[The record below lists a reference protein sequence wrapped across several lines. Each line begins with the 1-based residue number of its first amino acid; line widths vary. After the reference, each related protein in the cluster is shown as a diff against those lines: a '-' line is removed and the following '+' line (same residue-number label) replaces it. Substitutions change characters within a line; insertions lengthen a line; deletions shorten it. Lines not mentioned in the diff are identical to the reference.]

1 MPGRQIVQEDDADNG
16 RVGAQCA
23 LRARIRAADGV
34 RVGAAG
40 ATLVVGVVGE
50 LAGLA
55 VDARVAHA

>member
-1 MPGRQIVQEDDADNG
+1 MQEDDADNG
-16 RVGAQCA
+16 RVGAQYA